1 MRAAALQQ
9 FRMDTFLIKSLPVRC
24 MRTRCSEREYGA
36 VNLEKCRRFVQRVKR
51 DRSLKRARV
60 VTAT

>member
-1 MRAAALQQ
+1 MRAATASYEHVPRKILS
-9 FRMDTFLIKSLPVRC
+9 RA
-24 MRTRCSEREYGA
+24 MRTRCSGREYGA
-36 VNLEKCRRFVQRVKR
+36 VNPEKCRRFVRRVKR